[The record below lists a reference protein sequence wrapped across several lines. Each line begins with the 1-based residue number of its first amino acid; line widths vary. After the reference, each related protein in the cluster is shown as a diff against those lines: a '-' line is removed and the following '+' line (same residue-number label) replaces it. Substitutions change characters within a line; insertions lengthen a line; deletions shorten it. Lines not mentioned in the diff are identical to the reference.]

1 MGRQW
6 QYVAY
11 IMQNV
16 KEKNYRNEAGD
27 ELHNA
32 CDIRLEIDVIEDED
46 VELKTTISSGSN
58 LISYTWTTFKC
69 SMDML
74 YWNP

>member
-16 KEKNYRNEAGD
+16 KEKNYRNEVGD
-27 ELHNA
+27 EVHNS

-46 VELKTTISSGSN
+46 VELKTTISS
-58 LISYTWTTFKC
+58 
-69 SMDML
+69 
-74 YWNP
+74 